1 MFKTIIFDID
11 GTLLDT
17 ERIYMRAWQEAG
29 AAFGYAIPLEAL
41 LQTRAVSTPVA
52 MERFR
57 FHCGEDF
64 PYEAIRQERVRLAEE
79 MILSAPAEA
88 LLMPHALELLQWL
101 KERGY
106 TLAAATS
113 TNREKTDSHLR
124 QAGLLEFFS
133 VIVCG
138 DMVSRGKPA
147 PDIFLKAAEL
157 TGTPAEAC
165 LAVGDTPADVRAA
178 TAAGMQVILIPDQVP
193 ASPETAALSLR
204 VLAGLPELLDML

>member
-1 MFKTIIFDID
+1 MFKTFIFDID

-17 ERIYMRAWQEAG
+17 EKIYMRAWVDAG
-29 AAFGYAIPLEAL
+29 ASYGYTVPREAL
-41 LQTRAVSTPVA
+41 LQTRAVSTSVA

-57 FHCGEDF
+57 HFCGEDF
-64 PYEAIRQERVRLAEE
+64 PYETIRQERVRRAEE
-79 MILSAPAEA
+79 MIRTAPAEA
-88 LLMPHALELLQWL
+88 LRMPHAQELLQRL
-101 KERGY
+101 KDRGY

-113 TNREKTDSHLR
+113 TNREKTESHLR
-124 QAGLLEFFS
+124 QAGLLEFFP

-138 DMVSRGKPA
+138 DMVARCKPA

-157 TGTPAEAC
+157 TGTPAEDC

-204 VLAGLPELLDML
+204 VLSGLPELLDML